1 MPAVST
7 MPLLRLQVK
16 SFERVF
22 SSVLVSVHMERDRLE
37 QSFILKETP
46 REFHIVYLRES
57 EVKNFSREN

>member
-7 MPLLRLQVK
+7 MPLLRLQMK

-22 SSVLVSVHMERDRLE
+22 PSVLVSVHMERDRLE

-46 REFHIVYLRES
+46 RAIFI
-57 EVKNFSREN
+57 